1 MSAIDLPSGDLALIK
16 ELLEVV
22 TRDTV
27 AAAAI
32 KAAYFRGHPSRTA
45 DAFMLGLEL
54 LQKELGPIRSA
65 STARR
70 YEIFDSSNFFLGDLF
85 ANSEE
90 DAYKLAAQLN
100 YPSDIVIKR
109 WDARL
114 GKP

>member
-1 MSAIDLPSGDLALIK
+1 MATLDIPTGDLALIK

-22 TRDTV
+22 VRDTV
-27 AAAAI
+27 AAAAL

-70 YEIFDSSNFFLGDLF
+70 YEVFDGGSNFFLGDLF

-90 DAYKLAAQLN
+90 DAYKVAAQLN
-100 YPSDIVIKR
+100 YPSGIVIKS
-109 WDARL
+109 L